1 MRFPAMEALRSA
13 YLEVWISRPVVPLV
27 LFADR
32 VRALADT
39 GIDRVGL
46 PGVDAPVLREFE
58 GFDRIVSWY
67 GSAREEF
74 RVAVSGLPFEFR
86 PALAAAAP
94 TAIPRIAIRGPRH
107 GAVIAHPYSGS
118 VKKNYPGFVE
128 IAREFPFVQWTCGPE
143 EEWPGAVRFDCLGE
157 LARWISGASL
167 FIGNDSGITHLA
179 AALGV
184 ETVAL
189 FGPTDP
195 AVWCPPGPHVTALA
209 FDEAHRRL
217 EEMLRVPYGA

>member
-1 MRFPAMEALRSA
+1 MRFPAMEALRSD
-13 YLEVWISRPVVPLV
+13 YTEVWISRPVVPLV

-46 PGVDAPVLREFE
+46 PGMDAPVSREFE

-67 GSAREEF
+67 GSARDDF
-74 RVAVSGLPFEFR
+74 REAVRSLPFEFR
-86 PALAAAAP
+86 PALAGAP
-94 TAIPRIAIRGPRH
+94 PVDVPRIAVRGPRH

-118 VKKNYPGFVE
+118 AKKNYPGFAE
-128 IAREFPFVQWTCGPE
+128 IAREFPHVQWTCGPE
-143 EEWPGAVRFDCLGE
+143 ETWPGAVRFACLGE

-184 ETVAL
+184 RTIAL
-189 FGPTDP
+189 FGTTDP
-195 AVWCPPGPHVTALA
+195 AIWCPPGPNVTSIP
-209 FDEAHRRL
+209 FEEAPRRL
-217 EEMLRVPYGA
+217 TAFLQEASS